1 MMKHTLHTLLF
12 LLIFG
17 GSGFSQNMVTPR
29 NVSPKAEVK
38 QTIGLTEIS
47 VTYSRPKVTLR
58 GTDRTGNIWGTQIPY
73 GFNKTNFGAQG
84 DIPWRAGAN
93 ENTIITFSDNVKIE
107 GKELEAGTYGLH
119 MALYEDGKVT
129 VIFSSNYSSW
139 GSFHYNEAEDVLRVD
154 TKLSDHA
161 KTEVLTYDFI
171 DYGSDFTVL
180 ALLWE
185 NKMIPI
191 KIDIDVTELVFE
203 SYKDQLRGSVGFGWQ
218 AYVTAANFCI
228 NNNVHLDQASDWADV
243 AVSRNSNFQ
252 TLTLKAGLLE
262 AQGKSDEAIKMYD
275 DLVATSTNAELNA
288 LGYQML
294 GKKNYD
300 KAIEY
305 FTLNVKRNKTDPNV
319 YDSLGEAY
327 KISGDT
333 KNATKYLKK
342 SLSLDPPANVKANST
357 RLLKEMGVDVEG

>member
-1 MMKHTLHTLLF
+1 MKHALQTLLF

-17 GSGFSQNMVTPR
+17 GSGIAQNMVTPR
-29 NVSPKAEVK
+29 PVSPKAEVK
-38 QTIGLTEIS
+38 QTIGLTDIS

-93 ENTIITFSDNVKIE
+93 ENTIITFSDDVKIE
-107 GKELEAGTYGLH
+107 GKALEAGTYGLH
-119 MALYEDGKVT
+119 MALSEDGKVT

-139 GSFHYNEAEDVLRVD
+139 GSFHYNEDEDVLRVD
-154 TKLSDHA
+154 TKLADHA
-161 KTEVLTYDFI
+161 KTEVLTYDFV

-185 NKMIPI
+185 NKMIPV
-191 KIDIDVTELVFE
+191 KIDIDVNELVFQ
-203 SYKDQLRGSVGFGWQ
+203 SYTDQLRGSVGFGWQ

-228 NNNVHLDQASDWADV
+228 NNNVHLDQASNWADV

-252 TLTLKAGLLE
+252 TLTLKAGILE

-294 GKKNYD
+294 GKKNYV

>member
-1 MMKHTLHTLLF
+1 MKHALHTLLF

-17 GSGFSQNMVTPR
+17 GSSYAQNMVTPR
-29 NVSPKAEVK
+29 PVSPKAEVK

-58 GTDRTGNIWGTQIPY
+58 GTDRTGNIWGTQVPY

-84 DIPWRAGAN
+84 DVPWRAGAN
-93 ENTIITFSDNVKIE
+93 ENTIVTFSDDVKIE
-107 GKELEAGTYGLH
+107 GKDLKAGTYGLH

-139 GSFHYNEAEDVLRVD
+139 GSFHYNEDEDVLRVD
-154 TKLSDHA
+154 TKIVDHA
-161 KTEVLTYDFI
+161 KTEVLTYDFV
-171 DYGSDFTVL
+171 DYGTDFTVL

-185 NKMIPI
+185 NKMIPV
-191 KIDIDVTELVFE
+191 KIDIDVNELVYQ

-218 AYVTAANFCI
+218 AYVTAVNFCT
-228 NNNVHLDQASDWADV
+228 NNNIHLDQASEWADI

-262 AQGKSDEAIKMYD
+262 AQGKTDEAMKMYD
-275 DLVATSTNAELNA
+275 DLVETSTNAELNA

-305 FTLNVKRNKTDPNV
+305 FTLNVKRNKTGANV

-327 KISGDT
+327 KISGDNT
-333 KNATKYLKK
+333 NAIKYLKK
-342 SLSLDPPANVKANST
+342 SLSLDPAENVKANST
-357 RLLKEMGVDVEG
+357 RLLKEMGVEVEG